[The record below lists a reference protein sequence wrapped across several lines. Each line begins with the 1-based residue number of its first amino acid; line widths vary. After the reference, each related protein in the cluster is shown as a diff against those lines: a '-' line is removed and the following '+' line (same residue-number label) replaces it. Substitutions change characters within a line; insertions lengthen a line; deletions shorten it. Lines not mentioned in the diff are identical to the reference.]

1 MSEAVTSVQQGVEQ
15 LMLRQV
21 AKQMVAAALPESA
34 GPAGGAYQDLFATVL
49 ADAVAEGQEAQRS

>member
-1 MSEAVTSVQQGVEQ
+1 MSEAVTSVQEGVEQ

-34 GPAGGAYQDLFATVL
+34 APAGGAYQDMFATVL
-49 ADAVAEGQEAQRS
+49 ADAVAEGQEAKRS